1 MTDCMVKQRTI
12 GKEVSLTGVGLHT
25 GKEVT
30 ITFKPAPENHGYA
43 FVRVDLEGNP
53 VIEADANYVVN
64 TQRGTNLEKLGVK
77 IQTSEHVLAALVG
90 MEVDN
95 CLMELNASEPPIMDG
110 SSKFFV
116 QAISEAGIVEQEAP
130 REEYIVKEVI
140 SYLDEETG
148 SEITV
153 IPADEYQVTTMV
165 DFGTKVLGT
174 QNASLKHLSEFKD
187 EIADAR
193 TFSFL
198 HEIEM
203 LLEHGLIKGGDLNN
217 AIVYVDKELSPK
229 TMEKLREAFGKEK
242 ISVKPNGILDNLTL
256 HYPNEA
262 ARHKLL
268 DVIGDLALVGTRIRG
283 KVIANKPGHH
293 VNTQFAKKLSKLIK
307 IESRNKIPQFDVTLP
322 PVKDVNQIM
331 EMLPHR
337 PPFLLV
343 DKILELSETHVVGLK
358 NVTMNEPF
366 FVGHFPG
373 APVMPGVLIVE
384 AMAQTGGILALST
397 VPDPENYLTFFMK
410 INNVKFKQ
418 QVNPG
423 DTLIFNLELITPIRR
438 GIVHMQGNA
447 YANNKL
453 VTEAELMAQ
462 IVKTKNVE

>member
-1 MTDCMVKQRTI
+1 MSESVVKQRTI
-12 GKEVSLTGVGLHT
+12 GKEISLTGVGLHT

-30 ITFKPAPENHGYA
+30 LTFKPAPENHGYK
-43 FVRVDLEGNP
+43 FVRIDLEGQP
-53 VIEADANYVVN
+53 VIEADANFVVN
-64 TQRGTNLEKLGVK
+64 TQRGTNLEKNGVK
-77 IQTSEHVLAALVG
+77 VQTSEHVLAALVG
-90 MEVDN
+90 LEVDN
-95 CLMELNASEPPIMDG
+95 CIIEINASEPPIMDG

-116 QAISEAGIVEQEAP
+116 EAIEKAGVVEQDAP
-130 REEYIVKEVI
+130 REEYVVKEVI
-140 SYLDEETG
+140 SFLDEETG
-148 SEITV
+148 SEIIV
-153 IPADEYQVTTMV
+153 MPADQYQVTTMV

-174 QNASLKHLSEFKD
+174 QNASLNNISEFKN
-187 EIADAR
+187 EIANAR

-217 AIVYVDKELSPK
+217 AIVYVDKPLSSS
-229 TMEKLREAFGKEK
+229 TMDKLRTAFGKDN

-283 KVIANKPGHH
+283 KVIANKPGHY
-293 VNTQFAKKLSKLIK
+293 VNTQFAKKLAKIIKL
-307 IESRNKIPQFDVTLP
+307 EARNTVPKFDINQP
-322 PVKDVNQIM
+322 PVKDVNEIM
-331 EMLPHR
+331 AMLPHR

-343 DKILELSETHVVGLK
+343 DKIMEMTETSVVGLK

-423 DTLIFNLELITPIRR
+423 DTLIFVLELISPIRR

-447 YANNKL
+447 YANGKL

-462 IVKTKNVE
+462 MVKTKNL

>member
-12 GKEVSLTGVGLHT
+12 EREVSLTGVGLHT

-30 ITFKPAPENHGYA
+30 ITFKPAPENYGYA
-43 FVRVDLEGNP
+43 FVRVDLEGSP
-53 VIEADANYVVN
+53 VIEADATYVVN
-64 TQRGTNLEKLGVK
+64 TQRGTNLEKRGVK

-95 CLMELNASEPPIMDG
+95 CMIELNASEPPIMDG

-116 QAISEAGIVEQEAP
+116 EAIEKAGIVEQEAE
-130 REEYIVKEVI
+130 REEYVVKEVI
-140 SYLDEETG
+140 SYTDEESG

-153 IPADEYQVTTMV
+153 IPADSYQVTTMV

-174 QNASLKHLSEFKD
+174 QNASLKKLKDFKK
-187 EIADAR
+187 EISDSR

-198 HEIEM
+198 HELEM

-217 AIVYVDKELSPK
+217 AIVYVDKELSDS
-229 TMEKLREAFGKEK
+229 TMEKLRYAFKKDK

-256 HYPNEA
+256 HHPNEA

-268 DVIGDLALVGTRIRG
+268 DVVGDLALIGTRIRG
-283 KVIANKPGHH
+283 KVIANKPGHF
-293 VNTQFAKKLSKLIK
+293 VNTQFAKKLSKIIK
-307 IESRNKIPQFDVTLP
+307 IEKRSKVPKFDLTKP
-322 PVKDVNQIM
+322 PVKDVTQIM
-331 EMLPHR
+331 AMLPHR

-343 DKILELSETHVVGLK
+343 DKILELSDTRVVGLK

-423 DTLIFNLELITPIRR
+423 DTLVFTLELLGPIRR

-447 YANNKL
+447 YANDKL

-462 IVKTKNVE
+462 IVKTKNE

>member
-1 MTDCMVKQRTI
+1 MNESVVKQRTI
-12 GKEVSLTGVGLHT
+12 AKEISLTGVGLHT
-25 GKEVT
+25 GKQVT
-30 ITFKPAPENHGYA
+30 LTFKPAPENYGYA

-64 TQRGTNLEKLGVK
+64 TQRGTNLEKRGVR

-90 MEVDN
+90 LQVDN
-95 CLMELNASEPPIMDG
+95 CMIEINASEPPIMDG

-116 QAISEAGIVEQEAP
+116 EAIEKAGIVEQDAP
-130 REEYIVKEVI
+130 INEYVVKEVI
-140 SYLDEETG
+140 SFTDEETG
-148 SEITV
+148 SEILV
-153 IPADEYQVTTMV
+153 MPSDEYQVTTMV

-174 QNASLKHLSEFKD
+174 QNASLKHISEFKT
-187 EIADAR
+187 EIANAR

-203 LLEHGLIKGGDLNN
+203 LLENGLIKGGDLNN
-217 AIVYVDKELSPK
+217 AIVYVDKELSK
-229 TMEKLREAFGKEK
+229 GTMEKLRTAFGKET
-242 ISVKPNGILDNLTL
+242 ITVKPNGILDNLTL
-256 HYPNEA
+256 HHPNEA

-283 KVIANKPGHH
+283 KVIANKPGHY
-293 VNTQFAKKLSKLIK
+293 VNTQFAKKLSKIIK
-307 IESRNKIPQFDVTLP
+307 IESRNKIPKYDITQT
-322 PVKDVNQIM
+322 PVKDINQIM
-331 EMLPHR
+331 AMLPHR

-343 DKILELSETHVVGLK
+343 DKIMELSDTHVVGLK

-423 DTLIFNLELITPIRR
+423 DTLIFKLELMSPIRR
-438 GIVHMQGNA
+438 GIVHMSGNA
-447 YANNKL
+447 YANDKL

-462 IVKTKNVE
+462 MVKTKNV